1 MKVFISWSGVLS
13 KELGEALRD
22 WIPVVLQ
29 AVNPYFTPSDVEKGT
44 RWSTD
49 IARELEGSSIGIL
62 CITRENINSPWML
75 FEAGALSKS
84 LEKSHVCPML
94 FGITNTDLAGPLKQF
109 QTTAFEKSEVKQLLT
124 VINNRIP
131 EGKLTAKTLE
141 TVFEKWWPDLDEKV
155 NSILSKVDAPTEPIR
170 SERDLLEEIL
180 QLSRLS
186 SLRVTRT
193 SLDPRAIVE
202 LAEKYVEVHDQQASN
217 TGTYQDALDLL
228 KTMNAP
234 LEYLLKQASRGGG
247 DLDNIVERVKG
258 LAFKSAEDHGE
269 SDDSDAPF

>member
-109 QTTAFEKSEVKQLLT
+109 QTTAFDKAEMKQLIT

-155 NSILSKVDAPTEPIR
+155 NSILSKVDAPAEPVR

-186 SLRVTRT
+186 SLRMGRP
-193 SLDPRAIVE
+193 SIDHRALAE
-202 LAEKYVEVHDQQASN
+202 LAEKYIEVHDQQASS

-228 KTMNAP
+228 KTMHAP
-234 LEYLLKQASRGGG
+234 LAYLLKHAGRGGSS
-247 DLDNIVERVKG
+247 LDDILERVKA
-258 LAFKSAEDHGE
+258 LDFSASEDHGE
-269 SDDSDAPF
+269 SDEPDIPF